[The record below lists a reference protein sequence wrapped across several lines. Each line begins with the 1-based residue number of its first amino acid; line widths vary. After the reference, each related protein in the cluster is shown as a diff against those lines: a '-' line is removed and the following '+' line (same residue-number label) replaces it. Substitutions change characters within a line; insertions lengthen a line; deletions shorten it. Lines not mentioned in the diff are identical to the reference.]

1 MSKPYDEQEKGF
13 DRDLLIGFGSS
24 SARKSY
30 YPELQQRI
38 VELEQAQLSLQ
49 QSEQRYRL
57 AVEVSSDAIW
67 DWDIARDIWMISTPW
82 AKKLGLVPLDT
93 PHQEALIEVRNL
105 AQLWNE
111 RIHPDDLP
119 VRQQI
124 LEEHLT
130 GKSEAFAVEY
140 RCLERKDRWIW
151 LSAKGKVTFD
161 PAGKPQRMI
170 GSYSDITTRKQQEE
184 RIRHMAYHDALTDL
198 PNRASLHEKMM
209 EFISSD
215 GTQERSG
222 MILLLNIDNFKAVN
236 DSLGYACGDSLLISV
251 AERLSDELP
260 EASMITRIGADEFC
274 LLCLDMQPEH
284 VSLWAERV
292 LALFTRPVNA
302 CGNQFFITISIGI
315 VVFSG
320 EDSVDRILGNA
331 NTALQYAKKAGKKT
345 WKVFKAE
352 MQQDVVHRIQM
363 ESALHM
369 ALAVE
374 QFTVYYQ
381 PQIDI
386 ASGRM
391 VGMEALIRWVHPEK
405 GYISPAEFIPLAED
419 TGMIVPLGEFVL
431 RAACRFGNSL
441 RRKADGELR
450 LAVNISVHQLMQDD
464 FIQRLQRILREEN
477 YPPELLELEITESI
491 LMESLEENVK
501 KLKQLRQM
509 GMHIS
514 LDDFGTGYSS
524 LTYLSRL
531 PIDVLK
537 IDKSF
542 VQEVGITEH
551 GAAIIGTIIE
561 LAHQINM
568 AVVAEGVET
577 LAQLDSMRELNC
589 DCLQG
594 YLVSRPL
601 SAQQFFDIYEENKGL
616 FSLAGITAK

>member
-1 MSKPYDEQEKGF
+1 
-13 DRDLLIGFGSS
+13 
-24 SARKSY
+24 
-30 YPELQQRI
+30 
-38 VELEQAQLSLQ
+38 
-49 QSEQRYRL
+49 
-57 AVEVSSDAIW
+57 
-67 DWDIARDIWMISTPW
+67 
-82 AKKLGLVPLDT
+82 
-93 PHQEALIEVRNL
+93 
-105 AQLWNE
+105 
-111 RIHPDDLP
+111 
-119 VRQQI
+119 
-124 LEEHLT
+124 
-130 GKSEAFAVEY
+130 
-140 RCLERKDRWIW
+140 
-151 LSAKGKVTFD
+151 
-161 PAGKPQRMI
+161 
-170 GSYSDITTRKQQEE
+170 
-184 RIRHMAYHDALTDL
+184 
-198 PNRASLHEKMM
+198 
-209 EFISSD
+209 
-215 GTQERSG
+215 
-222 MILLLNIDNFKAVN
+222 
-236 DSLGYACGDSLLISV
+236 
-251 AERLSDELP
+251 
-260 EASMITRIGADEFC
+260 
-274 LLCLDMQPEH
+274 
-284 VSLWAERV
+284 
-292 LALFTRPVNA
+292 
-302 CGNQFFITISIGI
+302 
-315 VVFSG
+315 
-320 EDSVDRILGNA
+320 
-331 NTALQYAKKAGKKT
+331 
-345 WKVFKAE
+345 
-352 MQQDVVHRIQM
+352 
-363 ESALHM
+363 M

-577 LAQLDSMRELNC
+577 LGQLDSMRELNC
-589 DCLQG
+589 DYLQG